1 MRIVFDI
8 ETDGLL
14 DEVSKIHCMSWYDID
29 NHLGMIE
36 TTTSL
41 QIMQDVMDRASTLI
55 GHNIVCYDI
64 PVLEKMGVKVGTH
77 ASVIDTLALSWN
89 LMPNRKSHGL
99 GPWGDTIGNDKIS
112 ISDWQNLSEDDY
124 KLRCEVDVEI
134 NVEVFRLLEAKSKLL
149 YTGQRDGLKKL
160 YDYLTFKMECIRD
173 QEASG
178 MKLDLEAATSLLRE
192 MTNKYNDAYEAL
204 SSVMPPVAKYK
215 TMSKPQSLAKKDG
228 HLSVAGE
235 RWISALEDNGYP
247 LDREEDITVFDRM
260 VDPNPGSHKQV
271 KDWLFSLG
279 WKPET
284 FKWVADKDGGT
295 RSIPQIKSDDDLCA
309 SIYKLDIKELDYLKE
324 TSILSHRIA
333 VVQGLIDAVDDAGLV
348 QARMHGITNT
358 MRFRH
363 VKPVVNLPGV
373 DAPYGL
379 DIRSLLTGE
388 FAGCDM
394 VSLEDTTKRHY
405 MLPLDPKYVEEMEQP
420 GFDPHLDLAMRAGAI
435 TEDDIQNRPEYT
447 KMTRK
452 VYKMVNYSA
461 VYGVGAKTLSRQAD
475 ISVHKAAKIISSY
488 WERNWAVTKV
498 AENTQVRKVS
508 DELWIFNPVSG
519 FWYNLRFDKDKW
531 STLNQSTG
539 VFVFDTFVKYC
550 KEGGLNVV
558 MQMHDE
564 VLVDCAGNAEQ
575 VKDVLERAIKRTNED
590 LGMNVPFHI
599 DYKFGSTYAAVH

>member
-1 MRIVFDI
+1 MRIIFDI

-14 DEVSKIHCMSWYDID
+14 DDVSKIHCMSWYDID

-41 QIMQDVMDRASTLI
+41 QVMQDVMDRASTLI

-64 PVLEKMGVKVGTH
+64 PVLERMGVKVGTH
-77 ASVIDTLALSWN
+77 ATLIDTLALSWN

-99 GPWGDTIGNDKIS
+99 GAWGITIGNDKIS
-112 ISDWQNLSEDDY
+112 IDDWQNLSEDDY

-134 NVEVFRLLEAKSKLL
+134 NLEVYKLL
-149 YTGQRDGLKKL
+149 TAKADRLYNGSTPDKL
-160 YDYLTFKMECIRD
+160 YKYLAFKMSCIRD

-178 MKLDLEAATSLLRE
+178 MHLNLDAATSLLSE
-192 MTNKYNDAYEAL
+192 MSSKYQEAYVTLA
-204 SSVMPPVAKYK
+204 SVMPWVAKYK
-215 TMSKPQSLAKKDG
+215 TAKKPQTLAKKDG
-228 HLSVAGE
+228 HLSIAGE
-235 RWISALEDNGYP
+235 RWINLLKDNGYP
-247 LDREEDITVFDRM
+247 LERDEDITVFDCM
-260 VDPNPGSHKQV
+260 MEPNPGSPQQI

-284 FKWVADKDGGT
+284 FKWVADKNGGT
-295 RSIPQIKSDDDLCA
+295 RAIPQVKSDDDLCP

-324 TSILSHRIA
+324 TSVLSHRIA
-333 VVQGLIDAVDDAGLV
+333 VVKGLIDAVDDDGKV

-379 DIRSLLTGE
+379 DIRSLLIGE

-405 MLPLDPKYVEEMEQP
+405 MLPIDPKYVEEMEQP
-420 GFDPHLDLAMRAGAI
+420 GFDPHLDLAVRAGAI
-435 TEDDIQNRPEYT
+435 TEEDIQKRPEYT

-475 ISVHKAAKIISSY
+475 ISVQRAAKIISSY
-488 WERNWAVTKV
+488 WERNWAVTHVERNAK
-498 AENTQVRKVS
+498 VRKIL
-508 DELWIFNPVSG
+508 DELWIFNPVSEM
-519 FWYNLRFDKDKW
+519 WYNLRYDKDKW

-539 VFVFDTFVKYC
+539 VFVFDKFVNYC
-550 KEGGLNVV
+550 KKGGLNIV

-564 VLVDCAGNAEQ
+564 VLVDCKGNAGK
-575 VKDVLERAIKRTNED
+575 VKDVLEEAIKQTNED